1 MGGAAWDPRQWWW
14 SETLEGPG
22 ESQAVQLEG
31 VGLVS
36 APSLVVPAALLESTP
51 PPSSHSS
58 ALSPFLA
65 LQAVSALTVLT
76 ESSAQTHTFGESKG
90 EVVSWQRGS

>member
-1 MGGAAWDPRQWWW
+1 MGGAGWDAWQGRW
-14 SETLEGPG
+14 SESPEGPG

-36 APSLVVPAALLESTP
+36 ASSLLVPAALLESTP

-58 ALSPFLA
+58 ALSPFIA
-65 LQAVSALTVLT
+65 LQAVSARRVLT
-76 ESSAQTHTFGESKG
+76 KSSAQTHTCGD
-90 EVVSWQRGS
+90 